1 MKLIRWL
8 FSNIVL
14 IAFVLAL
21 TYAYVYWDNLTG
33 EDTPAGKAI
42 AYLSVEYDEV
52 REFLDSYDF
61 GDDQADSVT
70 KPEPVAKVAET
81 ASVPQM
87 MPPPRAPVRPPVQQQ
102 PVMPPQAMTPQSPA
116 SQQAARP
123 QVPPTAVMQ
132 QPPASQQ
139 AARSQVPST
148 AMMQQPPASQQA
160 ARSQVPSTAMMQQTP
175 ASQQAA
181 RSQVPPTA
189 MMQQPPASQQAA
201 RSQVPSTAMM
211 QQTPASQQAARQQA
225 PPQAMMQEPPA
236 RRPMPQS
243 VTPPVTPARPSTAA
257 DAEKPAPSTRELWI
271 SAREEYHR
279 GNIEGSITNYRQ
291 VIASS
296 TDNYDAYG
304 ELGNVYLSRGKYR
317 DAASAYFEAA
327 SILVKLGQTGRA
339 RSMLPMLERLDRSR
353 AEQLHQLINTPG
365 S

>member
-8 FSNIVL
+8 FSNIIL

-61 GDDQADSVT
+61 NDDQVVDAR
-70 KPEPVAKVAET
+70 PEPVAEATET

-87 MPPPRAPVRPPVQQQ
+87 MPPPRPQVRPPAQQQ
-102 PVMPPQAMTPQSPA
+102 PVPPREMAQQPPV
-116 SQQAARP
+116 SQPSVSP
-123 QVPPTAVMQ
+123 QVPPV
-132 QPPASQQ
+132 
-139 AARSQVPST
+139 V
-148 AMMQQPPASQQA
+148 MMQQPPAGQQA
-160 ARSQVPSTAMMQQTP
+160 SRP
-175 ASQQAA
+175 
-181 RSQVPPTA
+181 
-189 MMQQPPASQQAA
+189 
-201 RSQVPSTAMM
+201 
-211 QQTPASQQAARQQA
+211 QA

-236 RRPMPQS
+236 RPPVQQ
-243 VTPPVTPARPSTAA
+243 PVTPAREPVPAGPPAA
-257 DAEKPAPSTRELWI
+257 AVADKPASSTRELWI

-279 GNIEGSITNYRQ
+279 GNIEGSISNYQQ

-317 DAASAYFEAA
+317 EAASAYFDAA
-327 SILVKLGQTGRA
+327 SILVKQGQAGRA
-339 RSMLPMLERLDRSR
+339 RSLLPMLERLDRKK
-353 AEQLHQLINTPG
+353 AEELHQLINTAG
-365 S
+365 N

>member
-8 FSNIVL
+8 FSNIIL

-61 GDDQADSVT
+61 NDDQVVDAR
-70 KPEPVAKVAET
+70 PEPVAEATET

-87 MPPPRAPVRPPVQQQ
+87 MPPPRPQVRPPVQQQ
-102 PVMPPQAMTPQSPA
+102 PAPPREMA
-116 SQQAARP
+116 
-123 QVPPTAVMQ
+123 Q
-132 QPPASQQ
+132 QPPVSQ
-139 AARSQVPST
+139 PSVS
-148 AMMQQPPASQQA
+148 P
-160 ARSQVPSTAMMQQTP
+160 R
-175 ASQQAA
+175 
-181 RSQVPPTA
+181 VPPTA
-189 MMQQPPASQQAA
+189 MMQQPPASQQAS
-201 RSQVPSTAMM
+201 RP
-211 QQTPASQQAARQQA
+211 QA

-236 RRPMPQS
+236 RPPLPQ
-243 VTPPVTPARPSTAA
+243 PVTPAPAGPSAA
-257 DAEKPAPSTRELWI
+257 TVAEKPASTTRELWI

-279 GNIEGSITNYRQ
+279 GNIESSISNYQQ

-317 DAASAYFEAA
+317 EAASAYFEAA
-327 SILVKLGQTGRA
+327 SILVRQGQAGRA
-339 RSMLPMLERLDRSR
+339 RSLLPMLERLDRKK
-353 AEQLHQLINTPG
+353 AEELHQLITTAGN
-365 S
+365 

>member
-1 MKLIRWL
+1 MIMKLIRWL
-8 FSNIVL
+8 FSNIIL

-61 GDDQADSVT
+61 NDDKVVDAR
-70 KPEPVAKVAET
+70 PEPVAEATDT

-87 MPPPRAPVRPPVQQQ
+87 MPPPRPPVRPPVQQQ
-102 PVMPPQAMTPQSPA
+102 PVPPREMT
-116 SQQAARP
+116 
-123 QVPPTAVMQ
+123 Q
-132 QPPASQQ
+132 QPPASQPSVSP
-139 AARSQVPST
+139 RVPPA

-160 ARSQVPSTAMMQQTP
+160 SRP
-175 ASQQAA
+175 
-181 RSQVPPTA
+181 
-189 MMQQPPASQQAA
+189 
-201 RSQVPSTAMM
+201 
-211 QQTPASQQAARQQA
+211 QA

-236 RRPMPQS
+236 RPPVRQ
-243 VTPPVTPARPSTAA
+243 PVTPAREQAPAGPSAA
-257 DAEKPAPSTRELWI
+257 TVAEKPASSTRELWI

-279 GNIEGSITNYRQ
+279 GNIESSISNYQQ

-317 DAASAYFEAA
+317 EAASAYFEAA
-327 SILVKLGQTGRA
+327 SILVKQGQAGRA
-339 RSMLPMLERLDRSR
+339 RSLLPMLERLDRKK
-353 AEQLHQLINTPG
+353 AEELHQLINTAG
-365 S
+365 N

>member
-1 MKLIRWL
+1 MIMKLIRWL
-8 FSNIVL
+8 FSNIIL

-61 GDDQADSVT
+61 NDDKVVDAR
-70 KPEPVAKVAET
+70 PEPVAEATET

-87 MPPPRAPVRPPVQQQ
+87 MPPPRPQVRPPVQQQ
-102 PVMPPQAMTPQSPA
+102 PVPPREMTQQTPA
-116 SQQAARP
+116 SQPSVSP
-123 QVPPTAVMQ
+123 QVPPA
-132 QPPASQQ
+132 
-139 AARSQVPST
+139 

-160 ARSQVPSTAMMQQTP
+160 PRP
-175 ASQQAA
+175 
-181 RSQVPPTA
+181 
-189 MMQQPPASQQAA
+189 
-201 RSQVPSTAMM
+201 
-211 QQTPASQQAARQQA
+211 QA

-236 RRPMPQS
+236 RPPVPQ
-243 VTPPVTPARPSTAA
+243 PVTPAPAGPSAA
-257 DAEKPAPSTRELWI
+257 TVAEKPASSTRELWI

-279 GNIEGSITNYRQ
+279 GNIESSISNYQQ

-317 DAASAYFEAA
+317 EAASAYFEAA
-327 SILVKLGQTGRA
+327 SILVKQGQAGRA
-339 RSMLPMLERLDRSR
+339 RSLLPMLERLDRKK
-353 AEQLHQLINTPG
+353 AEELHQLINTAG
-365 S
+365 N

>member
-1 MKLIRWL
+1 MIMKLIRWL

-123 QVPPTAVMQ
+123 QVPPTAV
-132 QPPASQQ
+132 
-139 AARSQVPST
+139 
-148 AMMQQPPASQQA
+148 
-160 ARSQVPSTAMMQQTP
+160 
-175 ASQQAA
+175 
-181 RSQVPPTA
+181 
-189 MMQQPPASQQAA
+189 MQQPPASQQAA